1 MCLSQVL
8 VSYKYFHDTR
18 KDNMLSFF
26 LPPTYK
32 NTKKKSNGEKENPYH
47 HPHPHKNI
55 PMNLYIEK
63 GGGGVII
70 FRLFICLRIGTFVN
84 VTPCI

>member
-55 PMNLYIEK
+55 PMNLYGK
-63 GGGGVII
+63 GWWWCYNLSP
-70 FRLFICLRIGTFVN
+70 FYLSKNWYLC
-84 VTPCI
+84 